1 MSFNLGVRGT
11 LRFPALVLGAGL
23 KKGTARIIFVK
34 ISVAANGLIDA
45 KVVFLD
51 AKEVVINKQSTK
63 IMSNT
68 FDDCE
73 LQRNML

>member
-1 MSFNLGVRGT
+1 M
-11 LRFPALVLGAGL
+11 